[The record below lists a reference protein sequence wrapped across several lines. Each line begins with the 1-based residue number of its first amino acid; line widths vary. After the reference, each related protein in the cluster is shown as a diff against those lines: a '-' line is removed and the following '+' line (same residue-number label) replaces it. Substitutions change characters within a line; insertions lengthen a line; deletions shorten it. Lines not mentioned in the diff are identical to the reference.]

1 MLLANTRMA
10 PKVSLRIAA
19 TVALAV
25 GAVVFA
31 METQAGRAVGAED
44 PAECPL
50 RFDAHTV
57 GLPKTCLFVGRY
69 NSSCG
74 QSAVAIF
81 AGNGDTVVVGLA
93 FDRSGS
99 TTYLAG
105 DVQSHTSANLAVWQK
120 SPQVLAVSSV
130 SGAMTLEDGGKVLRV
145 RLAESP
151 FRVEGCEFGEFV
163 GRFVEMVDA
172 GDALPPEDN
181 RALRAA
187 VDGPAT

>member
-1 MLLANTRMA
+1 MA
-10 PKVSLRIAA
+10 PKVYLRIAA
-19 TVALAV
+19 TAVLAV
-25 GAVVFA
+25 GAVLFA
-31 METQAGRAVGAED
+31 AERQAGRAVGAVD
-44 PAECPL
+44 PAKCPL

-74 QSAVAIF
+74 QSAIAIF

-120 SPQVLAVSSV
+120 SPQVLAASSV

-145 RLAESP
+145 RMAESP
-151 FRVEGCEFGEFV
+151 FRIDGCEFGEFV

-181 RALRAA
+181 PALRAA